1 MKKIVAILL
10 SISLILNISV
20 TCMAIEEKN
29 YSPNISSETYEIEL
43 SLNELEKGIDVYAI
57 QNADGCIEIVKSNET
72 QVNNRSASTVATF
85 HVGLTRVQTNKGILT
100 WNAVMPQLKKVTG
113 TIYCKSTSGL
123 FPTTYSSTSIIC
135 PYLDGTEGRASGGTS
150 SFYIPSPISSF
161 RVGYSNVYLKSIT
174 NLIYFGSGS
183 SVVNK

>member
-20 TCMAIEEKN
+20 TCMSMEEKN

-100 WNAVMPQLKKVTG
+100 WNAVMPQLKKSLVQFIVNQQVVYSQQHTVQHPLYVH
-113 TIYCKSTSGL
+113 TLTEQKDAQAEEHRH
-123 FPTTYSSTSIIC
+123 FTYHHQFH
-135 PYLDGTEGRASGGTS
+135 PLELDIQT
-150 SFYIPSPISSF
+150 YI
-161 RVGYSNVYLKSIT
+161 
-174 NLIYFGSGS
+174 
-183 SVVNK
+183 